1 MIELKVHRFTDC
13 SSFPQDATARVQRA
27 LTTMDLRRVTCDCC
41 KQRIITHIASQH
53 WSRLVDS
60 EVMVLEIAAL
70 ETDLE
75 GSVPAQKSS
84 L

>member
-13 SSFPQDATARVQRA
+13 SSFPRDAAVRAQRA
-27 LTTMDLRRVTCDCC
+27 LTSMDLRRVTCDCC
-41 KQRIITHIASQH
+41 KQRIITHITNQH

-75 GSVPAQKSS
+75 GSIPVQESS